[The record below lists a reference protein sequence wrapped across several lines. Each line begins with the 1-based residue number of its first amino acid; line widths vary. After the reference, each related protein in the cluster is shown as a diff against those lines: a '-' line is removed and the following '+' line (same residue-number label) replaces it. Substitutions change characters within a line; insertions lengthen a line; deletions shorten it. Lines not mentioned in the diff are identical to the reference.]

1 MLLITCRGT
10 MRNRTQPC
18 SNMKNVLS
26 CRWFLLGEI
35 CLKTNY
41 LLSVVDK
48 CIYSVLFQPLYQV
61 TIDQMLLFFYC
72 PSWPSLLFPLLLL
85 LPVTKAKTMTNDLF
99 FSDQRAK
106 DVDTGFCF
114 LRIHQVCGLFH
125 CYHVSQKVC
134 GRLVV
139 RKRCDP
145 SLTCSWLQISRAQSL
160 QGVSSYM
167 PESLKVF
174 KVFDLQVY
182 LSYFKRNLALLYTD
196 SKPFSGAVYS
206 F

>member
-1 MLLITCRGT
+1 MYLLCTFPATLSSYNWSDASFFIVPVDQVFCF
-10 MRNRTQPC
+10 
-18 SNMKNVLS
+18 LS
-26 CRWFLLGEI
+26 CSF
-35 CLKTNY
+35 CLSPRQK
-41 LLSVVDK
+41 LWL
-48 CIYSVLFQPLYQV
+48 
-61 TIDQMLLFFYC
+61 M
-72 PSWPSLLFPLLLL
+72 
-85 LPVTKAKTMTNDLF
+85 

-167 PESLKVF
+167 SESLKVF